1 MFGKK
6 IRNVPSCIPKWWETI
21 YRSFYYSTNTYEV
34 IVQKIEGTGWIFQR
48 TVSYTGSRTPQQ
60 YERLSVYVNSGLTEG
75 TSSQL
80 GAAPCCPAPLEG
92 LTACLPAEGPL
103 ISERLHRHRARHE
116 RERGG
121 GSRWGRPAAPGRH
134 LASGAGLAA
143 ALGAAS
149 SRFPLPRSPG
159 RQVRAGGGAFLRSAS
174 SRRRSPPRPA
184 RVKL

>member
-1 MFGKK
+1 MMGNNLQELLLFRK
-6 IRNVPSCIPKWWETI
+6 
-21 YRSFYYSTNTYEV
+21 YLRSDSSKNRRDRLNFSKDCLV
-34 IVQKIEGTGWIFQR
+34 HRVC
-48 TVSYTGSRTPQQ
+48 TPQQ

-134 LASGAGLAA
+134 LASGAGLGA